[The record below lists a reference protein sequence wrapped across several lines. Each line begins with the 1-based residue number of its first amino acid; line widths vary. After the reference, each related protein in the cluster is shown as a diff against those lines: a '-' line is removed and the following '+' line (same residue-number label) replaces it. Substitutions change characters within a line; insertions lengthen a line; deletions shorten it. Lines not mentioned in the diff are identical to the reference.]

1 MTNWTK
7 IQKLT
12 RVIFLS
18 KYSVLNGE
26 VVERETGKKARG
38 KFKIK
43 EGKNKISIYK
53 ISEKT
58 GKEKFVGFSTKMGK
72 KIQKVAEKLQKTRIV
87 RATNKAKK
95 QGILSKYAKDEYER
109 SMIQK
114 KEYEEKF
121 EDEDTVRIRQQQED
135 YRLKFKKEKGS
146 LSRQAIKDIGTA
158 KRSSPDLYGMMSKE
172 SQNMVNF
179 ERILTAMENDGTLS
193 LDKINNLI
201 EKSNTGMFSE
211 LDDGAK
217 GMFVDYLKLLPSQKF
232 ESVEDFSQWIFNLYM
247 DNNSQIRTALWDML
261 HSFYPEQG
269 YTYNPLSI

>member
-1 MTNWTK
+1 M
-7 IQKLT
+7 
-12 RVIFLS
+12 RRAIFLS

-26 VVERETGKKARG
+26 VVDRKTGKKARG
-38 KFKIK
+38 KFEIK
-43 EGKNKISIYK
+43 EGKVKISIYK

-58 GKEKFVGFSTKMGK
+58 GKKKFVGFSLKMGK
-72 KIQKVAEKLQKTRIV
+72 KIQKVAEKLQKIRWKK
-87 RATNKAKK
+87 ASNKVNKGTA
-95 QGILSKYAKDEYER
+95 LTKYAKDEYER
-109 SMIQK
+109 SMVAR
-114 KEYEEKF
+114 KEYEEKY
-121 EDEDTVRIRQQQED
+121 EDEDTILRNQQQED

-179 ERILTAMENDGTLS
+179 ERILTAMENDGTLT
-193 LDKINNLI
+193 LEKINELV

-211 LDDGAK
+211 LDDGVK
-217 GMFVDYLKLLPSQKF
+217 GMFADYLKLLPSQKF
-232 ESVEDFSQWIFNLYM
+232 ESVEEFSQWMFTLYM